1 MDKHTGILK
10 VKFALKLLLF
20 FFFFGFCVLSG
31 CSLEKLLLNH

>member
-10 VKFALKLLLF
+10 VNFALKLLL
-20 FFFFGFCVLSG
+20 FFFGFCVLSG